1 MVIDIVG
8 KFARVIS
15 EAYEEYGVGKDSIVF
30 IAGSGFAPVDD
41 DDNYKLLFVVNPFVD
56 GKLTKDAGITV
67 VRKYLELL
75 ADEVSESYMAQLEKN
90 IAEANE
96 EATSH

>member
-15 EAYEEYGVGKDSIVF
+15 EAYEEYGLDKDSIVF

-56 GKLTKDAGITV
+56 GKLTEAAGVTMA
-67 VRKYLELL
+67 RRSFELL